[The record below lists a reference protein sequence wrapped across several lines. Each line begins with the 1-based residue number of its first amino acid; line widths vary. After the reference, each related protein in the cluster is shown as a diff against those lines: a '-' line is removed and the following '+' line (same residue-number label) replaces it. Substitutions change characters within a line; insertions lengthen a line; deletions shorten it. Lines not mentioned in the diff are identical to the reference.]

1 MFNVEPPAN
10 LYSEEPTKDITF
22 GVVNPAYVALTEIN
36 SPDKGE
42 GLTLEYFSSGGSSH
56 HYEEINIPGG
66 ETNKEERSGNLESSE
81 CESEIVTEVI
91 SQVTNTGETGGEL
104 LSKNI
109 NKETVDVV
117 SNNSTNEISEKKTGD
132 NETLVQL
139 SDILENNQNKEDQ
152 NSEEISDVD
161 KIVQKIE
168 E

>member
-22 GVVNPAYVALTEIN
+22 GVVNPTYVALTEIN

-42 GLTLEYFSSGGSSH
+42 GLTLEYFSSGLSSH
-56 HYEEINIPGG
+56 HYEEINIPGE
-66 ETNKEERSGNLESSE
+66 ETKTEERSGNLESSE

-139 SDILENNQNKEDQ
+139 SDILENNENKEDQ
-152 NSEEISDVD
+152 NSQEISDV
-161 KIVQKIE
+161 VQKIE